1 METFEK
7 YIFRYNRT
15 IKEALIQLDVLAA
28 DAILFI
34 VNEKQE
40 LIGSVTDGDIRRV
53 LISDAQTSD
62 SIAKAMNTNT
72 KFIFKGESAL
82 DKLREFREKNI
93 DKVPVLDPETRHI
106 VNVIDFNIFRSYLPI
121 DAVIM
126 AGGKG
131 QRLMPL
137 TKETPKPLLKVGDTP
152 IIERNINRL
161 AIYGIDD
168 ITISV
173 KYLGQQLIDHFGD
186 GKSKGISINYVT
198 ENEPLGTIGAVSSIE
213 HFNND
218 YILVMN
224 SDLLTNIDFEE
235 FFLDFVES
243 GADLSILSIPYNVD
257 LPYAVLET
265 DNNRILGLKEK
276 PRYTYYSNGGI
287 YLMKKEVI
295 ERIPKGEFFNA
306 TDLVEGLIDDNK
318 YVRQFPLIGY
328 WLDIGSHDDFQKAQ
342 IDVEHIKF

>member
-7 YIFRYNRT
+7 YIFRDNRT

-93 DKVPVLDPETRHI
+93 DKVPVLDPETRQI